1 MKLKTY
7 CFPEQYFNLF
17 TNYFLKMLAVIELWG
32 NQFTVKEWDIIDVK
46 KLDKEINASFD
57 VSAMLVSD
65 EEGKE
70 TKVWTPFVEGSKV
83 VLKVLDQ
90 FKWKKVRVFKMKSK
104 KRYMRNNW
112 FRARLT
118 KLEVVSIA

>member
-1 MKLKTY
+1 
-7 CFPEQYFNLF
+7 
-17 TNYFLKMLAVIELWG
+17 MLAVIELWG
-32 NQFTVKEWDIIDVK
+32 NQFTVKQWDIIDVK

-57 VSAMLVSD
+57 VSAVLVSD

-118 KLEVVSIA
+118 KLEVISIA

>member
-1 MKLKTY
+1 
-7 CFPEQYFNLF
+7 
-17 TNYFLKMLAVIELWG
+17 MLAVIELWG
-32 NQFTVKEWDIIDVK
+32 NQFTVKQWDIIDVK

-57 VSAMLVSD
+57 VSAVLVSD
-65 EEGKE
+65 EAGKE

-118 KLEVVSIA
+118 KLEVISIA

>member
-1 MKLKTY
+1 MKIKNY
-7 CFPEQYFNLF
+7 CFAEQYFNLF